1 MVNKIIAGCVG
12 IILGLVIFNV
22 FYEISFGDELG
33 PEIKVSESSLV
44 YKSSTT
50 KDELLSGVSA
60 YDDKDGDV
68 SDELTVVNVL
78 PSDDR
83 KSVVITYAAKDT
95 KNNITLYKRE
105 LTAELSDLIVEETI
119 EEETTNA
126 ETTNEETTNKE
137 TTVKETEKVE
147 ETTVS
152 LVNGVKVIDEA
163 AVNSSG
169 IPAIELKQAE
179 VTLPIGSA
187 VNVLS
192 YVKRTYDDGGKNVHN
207 RIQVTGEYNMG
218 VPGEYI
224 LTYYVTD
231 QDNNMSE
238 KQKLKLIVK

>member
-1 MVNKIIAGCVG
+1 
-12 IILGLVIFNV
+12 
-22 FYEISFGDELG
+22 
-33 PEIKVSESSLV
+33 
-44 YKSSTT
+44 
-50 KDELLSGVSA
+50 
-60 YDDKDGDV
+60 
-68 SDELTVVNVL
+68 
-78 PSDDR
+78 
-83 KSVVITYAAKDT
+83 
-95 KNNITLYKRE
+95 
-105 LTAELSDLIVEETI
+105 
-119 EEETTNA
+119 
-126 ETTNEETTNKE
+126 
-137 TTVKETEKVE
+137 
-147 ETTVS
+147 
-152 LVNGVKVIDEA
+152 VIDEA